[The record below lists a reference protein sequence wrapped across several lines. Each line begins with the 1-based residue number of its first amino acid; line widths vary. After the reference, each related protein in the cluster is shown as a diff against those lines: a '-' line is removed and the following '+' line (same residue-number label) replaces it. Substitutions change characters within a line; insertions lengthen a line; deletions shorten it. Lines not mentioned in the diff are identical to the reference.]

1 MEGRMALDQLQ
12 RREVMTLIGSAA
24 AAWPLSARAQQAE
37 RMRRVGMLLGQDES
51 DPQVQSEVTAVRQE
65 FSKLGWIEG
74 RNLRLDI
81 RFGKNDASRIRAYA
95 ADLVKLAPDILMVS
109 TPAATRALQQ
119 ETKTIPIVFTGIG
132 DPIVAGVVASTAH
145 PEGNATGFTNFLAS
159 FGGKWLELLKEAAPR
174 IDRVALVFNPEV
186 STGGYFAPIEAAAT
200 TIGVHVVR
208 TPYRN
213 PAELESA
220 ITAFAATPN
229 GGLLVLPP
237 VPAGANLE
245 LILRL
250 ALQHRLPAIY
260 TQVLLVPQGGLIA
273 YGPRGDD
280 LWRAVVSYVDRIL
293 RGAKVGDLPVQFPTK
308 YDLAINLKT
317 AKAIGLDVPL
327 SLQQRADEVIE

>member
-1 MEGRMALDQLQ
+1 M
-12 RREVMTLIGSAA
+12 RRRQFITLLGGAA
-24 AAWPLSARAQQAE
+24 ALPLSAHAQQAE
-37 RMRRVGMLLGQDES
+37 RMRRVGVLFGQDES
-51 DPQVQSEVTAVRQE
+51 DPQVQSNVLAVQQE
-65 FSKLGWIEG
+65 FPKFGWTEG

-81 RFGKNDASRIRAYA
+81 RFGKNIASRIRAYA
-95 ADLVKLAPDILMVS
+95 VDLVKLAPDILMVN

-132 DPIVAGVVASTAH
+132 DPIVAGVVASIAH

-174 IDRVALVFNPEV
+174 VTRVALVFNPEI

-220 ITAFAATPN
+220 IAAFAAEPN

-237 VPAGANLE
+237 VPTGANQE

-250 ALQHRLPAIY
+250 PVQHRLPAISS
-260 TQVLLVPQGGLIA
+260 QLLLVPQGGLIA
-273 YGPRGDD
+273 YGPHSEDMSRG
-280 LWRAVVSYVDRIL
+280 AVSYVDRIL

-308 YDLAINLKT
+308 YYLAINLKT
-317 AKAIGLDVPL
+317 AKTIGLDLPL
-327 SLQQRADEVIE
+327 SLQQRADEIIE

>member
-1 MEGRMALDQLQ
+1 MTIR
-12 RREVMTLIGSAA
+12 RREFITLLGGAA
-24 AAWPLSARAQQAE
+24 TWPVAARAQQAE
-37 RMRRVGMLLGQDES
+37 RMRRVGMLVGQDES
-51 DPQVQSEVTAVRQE
+51 DLQVQRSVLAVRQE
-65 FSKLGWIEG
+65 FSKFGWIEG

-95 ADLVKLAPDILMVS
+95 ADLVGLSPDVLIVG

-119 ETKTIPIVFTGIG
+119 ETKTIPIVFAGIG

-174 IDRVALVFNPEV
+174 VTRVALVFNPEI

-200 TIGVHVVR
+200 TIGVQVVQI
-208 TPYRN
+208 PYRN

-220 ITAFAATPN
+220 IAAFAAEPN

-237 VPAGANLE
+237 APAGANQE
-245 LILRL
+245 LILRM

-260 TQVLLVPQGGLIA
+260 SQLLFVPLGGLIA
-273 YGPRGDD
+273 YAPHNED
-280 LWRAVVSYVDRIL
+280 LWRAGISYVDRIL

-317 AKAIGLDVPL
+317 AKAIGLDLPL